1 MRLLVNQRIGSYRNL
16 GKRRRRAT
24 PIWRKIFSTRTFGP
38 FIAGLIVFGAI
49 LVVLILFALFRK
61 MMLYLPNGLPPP
73 KFQKKND
80 TPPPPPPHD
89 KKNVKVVVVEKLKQL
104 FKKN

>member
-1 MRLLVNQRIGSYRNL
+1 MDGSM
-16 GKRRRRAT
+16 KS
-24 PIWRKIFSTRTFGP
+24 I
-38 FIAGLIVFGAI
+38 LIVFGCI

-73 KFQKKND
+73 KYPKKNE
-80 TPPPPPPHD
+80 TPPPQHD